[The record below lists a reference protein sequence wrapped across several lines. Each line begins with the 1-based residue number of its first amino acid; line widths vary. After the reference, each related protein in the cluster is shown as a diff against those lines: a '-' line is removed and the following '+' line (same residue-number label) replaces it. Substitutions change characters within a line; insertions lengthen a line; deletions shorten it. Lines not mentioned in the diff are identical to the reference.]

1 MVWTGINW
9 FRWQGATGI
18 IAFALGERTSR
29 DVFVHS
35 SYHLNSCSFSTVIL
49 QLRLYALYFLDK
61 RVLAF
66 MICTFLACL
75 AASATLISIGLSH
88 VKGQASRF
96 RFLPLNHRNNEFDTS
111 PFKPWPM
118 YSQDYR
124 FAYPP
129 ISPRTSIVGG
139 YRFLSLK
146 RFFAASHSTEGSKVI
161 LTEEIFS
168 NRGKN

>member
-1 MVWTGINW
+1 MVPLARGNRYHSICS
-9 FRWQGATGI
+9 R
-18 IAFALGERTSR
+18 RTYVEGCICLPILPSQLI
-29 DVFVHS
+29 F
-35 SYHLNSCSFSTVIL
+35 FFTVIL

-88 VKGQASRF
+88 VKGQAP
-96 RFLPLNHRNNEFDTS
+96 RFLPPNHRNNEFDTS

-118 YSQDYR
+118 YSPDCR
-124 FAYPP
+124 FAYLPT
-129 ISPRTSIVGG
+129 SPRTSIVGG

-146 RFFAASHSTEGSKVI
+146 RFFAASRSTEGSKVI

>member
-1 MVWTGINW
+1 MMWTGINW

-18 IAFALGERTSR
+18 IAFALGERTSK

-88 VKGQASRF
+88 VKGPPPVS
-96 RFLPLNHRNNEFDTS
+96 FLQITAIMNLTR
-111 PFKPWPM
+111 
-118 YSQDYR
+118 
-124 FAYPP
+124 PP
-129 ISPRTSIVGG
+129 SSLGPCTPRTTVLRAHQ
-139 YRFLSLK
+139 YPHELLSLVDTN
-146 RFFAASHSTEGSKVI
+146 SYLWNGSLRPRTLQRAPK
-161 LTEEIFS
+161 LF
-168 NRGKN
+168 